1 MNNLTTAIK
10 VESENNILKIKI
22 GSRFNAGNK
31 PEKAKTDNV
40 NNMIFD
46 LNFPITPIRAM
57 FFLNFFFFYFAL
69 SGLPNLEALT
79 IA

>member
-1 MNNLTTAIK
+1 
-10 VESENNILKIKI
+10 
-22 GSRFNAGNK
+22 
-31 PEKAKTDNV
+31 
-40 NNMIFD
+40 MIFD